1 MNARKPDVTDYRA
14 YPDRTDTARG
24 AAMTRPRLDRE
35 HWPEGAVVGEPAPI
49 APTAALGNTPPEWA
63 LVEAEYLRRRVRD
76 MDAEDA
82 EMLLAW
88 ALFDAGR
95 GITRHG
101 E

>member
-24 AAMTRPRLDRE
+24 AAMTRPRLDRR
-35 HWPEGAVVGEPAPI
+35 HWPEGAERRGPAPV
-49 APTAALGNTPPEWA
+49 APTAALGNTPPTWA

-95 GITRHG
+95 GITQHG